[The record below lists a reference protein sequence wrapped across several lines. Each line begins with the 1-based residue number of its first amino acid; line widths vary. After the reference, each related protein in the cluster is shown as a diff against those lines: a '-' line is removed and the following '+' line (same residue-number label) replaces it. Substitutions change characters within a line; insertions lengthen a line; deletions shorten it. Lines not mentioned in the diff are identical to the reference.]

1 MDGVYP
7 EKVNAGREKVNC
19 NMRRIGD
26 NVDQDQVHRQE
37 HLRPVR
43 KATGARVSWEALR
56 REEPDAR
63 GRGGF

>member
-26 NVDQDQVHRQE
+26 NVDQDQVHRQG

-43 KATGARVSWEALR
+43 KATGARVS
-56 REEPDAR
+56 
-63 GRGGF
+63 